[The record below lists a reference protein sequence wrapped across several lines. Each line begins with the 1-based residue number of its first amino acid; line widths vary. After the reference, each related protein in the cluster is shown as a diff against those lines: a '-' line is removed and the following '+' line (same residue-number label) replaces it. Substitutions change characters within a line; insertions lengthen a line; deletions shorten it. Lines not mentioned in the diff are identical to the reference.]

1 MQKDASDHRL
11 SDEEIIHRYR
21 NSHDTAYVGELYTRY
36 THLVYAVCL
45 KYLKEPETARDAV
58 MQIFEK
64 LLTDLK
70 KHDIRLFKPWLH
82 TVVRNH
88 CMMHFRAEASKMKV
102 VQREPLHME
111 NNESMHPADVE
122 NHAAEKEWILAQLET
137 GLENLREE
145 QGKCLKLFYLE
156 ERSYKEISE
165 QTGFPLS
172 DVKSHI
178 QNGKRNLKIYLD
190 RQNEQKE
197 QA

>member
-1 MQKDASDHRL
+1 MKKDTSDQSL

-45 KYLKEPETARDAV
+45 KYLKDSESARDAV

-88 CMMHFRAEASKMKV
+88 CMMHFRSEAAKLKV
-102 VQREPLHME
+102 VHREPLLME
-111 NNESMHPADVE
+111 NHESMHPAEVE
-122 NHAAEKEWILAQLET
+122 NKTEEREWILSQLET
-137 GLENLREE
+137 GLENLKDE
-145 QGKCLKLFYLE
+145 QAKCLKLFYLE
-156 ERSYKEISE
+156 DRSYKEISE